1 MNILEKLQ
9 LSKKL
14 QKEFET
20 DLKKSD
26 LWDKLYNAILERQ
39 VFPFEFNIQT
49 IQNKEVYPYM
59 SGSGGTYGHAIEYK
73 DSFVYEIYPFNDS
86 HYHHSSVIRLY
97 VEVDYIDS
105 DDDRYYD
112 DIDPQNKKMM
122 LDFPTDLLLG
132 FSEEGWN
139 RWLDNRNISVKK
151 SLEQDIERAEENLAK
166 LKETFDNLSK

>member
-20 DLKKSD
+20 DLNEST
-26 LWDKLYNAILERQ
+26 LWRKLYTAILERQ

-49 IQNKEVYPYM
+49 IQTKEVYPYM

-73 DSFVYEIYPFNDS
+73 DSFFYEIYPFYDS
-86 HYHHSSVIRLY
+86 HYYQRSVIRFCI
-97 VEVDYIDS
+97 EVGYIDS

-122 LDFPTDLLLG
+122 LDFPTDILLA
-132 FSEEGWN
+132 FSEESWN
-139 RWLDNRNISVKK
+139 RWLENRNVSIKK
-151 SLEQDIERAEENLAK
+151 VLEQDIKRAEENLAK